1 MITFY
6 RTQVLLSG
14 EIHFSEW
21 GAYLL
26 SLEKVIEFARWKSKG
41 EPVVSLLGGFHFLV
55 PEKSLVWFM
64 HIPQEE
70 KPVVKATF
78 GLSLFKMAN
87 YYCSNK
93 FVSFESN

>member
-1 MITFY
+1 M
-6 RTQVLLSG
+6 
-14 EIHFSEW
+14 
-21 GAYLL
+21 
-26 SLEKVIEFARWKSKG
+26 
-41 EPVVSLLGGFHFLV
+41 VSLLGGFHFLV

-93 FVSFESN
+93 FVSCESN